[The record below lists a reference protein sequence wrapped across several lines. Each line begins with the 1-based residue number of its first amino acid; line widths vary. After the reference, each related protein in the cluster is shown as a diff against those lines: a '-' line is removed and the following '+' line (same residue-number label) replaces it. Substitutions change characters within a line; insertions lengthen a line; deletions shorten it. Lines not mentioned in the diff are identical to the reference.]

1 MKEQILFQKLHQI
14 YTSEMT
20 HIIRVMNHFIQSLE
34 KPLSVQREESESK
47 KRRASGTLMSQS
59 SKKRKTDS

>member
-1 MKEQILFQKLHQI
+1 
-14 YTSEMT
+14 MT
-20 HIIRVMNHFIQSLE
+20 HMICVTNHYIKSFE

-47 KRRASGTLMSQS
+47 KRRASGTLTSQS

>member
-1 MKEQILFQKLHQI
+1 
-14 YTSEMT
+14 MT
-20 HIIRVMNHFIQSLE
+20 HIILVMNHFVKSFE

-47 KRRASGTLMSQS
+47 KRRASGTLTSQS